1 MILHTLWQTI
11 SCAVPRKIQL
21 VCLVRQTILSTLH
34 QIISRQLLK
43 YINDNNSAIN
53 LSPLGFF
60 GDSHHD
66 VTVFVLGD
74 TTMQRAT
81 VPNPTTV
88 IECAQHLV
96 SRQTAPPSRS
106 DLNAEQHARW
116 PHYNDTHI
124 VLRLCVGVE
133 KQTMTTTYLQG
144 PVPESVIVVAISF
157 ARVSHRSSQ

>member
-43 YINDNNSAIN
+43 YINDNTSAIN

-66 VTVFVLGD
+66 VTIFVLGD

-81 VPNPTTV
+81 VPNPTIV
-88 IECAQHLV
+88 IECAQYLV
-96 SRQTAPPSRS
+96 TRQTVPPSRS

-116 PHYNDTHI
+116 PRYYDTHI
-124 VLRLCVGVE
+124 VLTLCIAVE
-133 KQTMTTTYLQG
+133 K
-144 PVPESVIVVAISF
+144 
-157 ARVSHRSSQ
+157 